1 MLSLTDIIMLQH
13 GHEEEYKIITPSESL
28 IILGKKLDELR
39 SEKILLHKSSLET
52 AKKESEDFMKSHF
65 NIHKIL
71 YQTPTA
77 LQDFISSR
85 KNLSV
90 EEKENLE
97 LEFNEYVENVTGNVA
112 FREKTVLPEYELK
125 LVERTKEDD
134 KNDILIAVQ
143 KELEITYKY
152 YELAFKDKSIEQ
164 VDTIENANQI
174 INDIEEVTDKE
185 ICLTVNEKT
194 TTNIEELDIKTLEVA
209 KTNIIETLDIDT
221 TEEIAKVNGIKIV
234 TLPILPTERL

>member
-90 EEKENLE
+90 EEMLKEYKRFGMKIDPFDLPISLVPKKCWYGKIGE
-97 LEFNEYVENVTGNVA
+97 LGINYT
-112 FREKTVLPEYELK
+112 
-125 LVERTKEDD
+125 TKEF
-134 KNDILIAVQ
+134 
-143 KELEITYKY
+143 LEKAPVIFYEIVLSENITN
-152 YELAFKDKSIEQ
+152 LTPRSLSH
-164 VDTIENANQI
+164 
-174 INDIEEVTDKE
+174 E
-185 ICLTVNEKT
+185 ISHT
-194 TTNIEELDIKTLEVA
+194 
-209 KTNIIETLDIDT
+209 
-221 TEEIAKVNGIKIV
+221 
-234 TLPILPTERL
+234 